1 MTIDFFST
9 TAFSQMQE
17 QTIRQY
23 NYSIQA
29 STPELA
35 FMECLLLAP
44 SRYNDM
50 DLYYIMEQLT
60 VLRPSKVQQRL
71 ETTRNRTVK
80 RLFLYMAEK
89 VNYPWFQALNQSRID
104 LGPSKIQLVQGGMY
118 QNIE

>member
-1 MTIDFFST
+1 
-9 TAFSQMQE
+9 
-17 QTIRQY
+17 
-23 NYSIQA
+23 
-29 STPELA
+29 
-35 FMECLLLAP
+35 
-44 SRYNDM
+44 M